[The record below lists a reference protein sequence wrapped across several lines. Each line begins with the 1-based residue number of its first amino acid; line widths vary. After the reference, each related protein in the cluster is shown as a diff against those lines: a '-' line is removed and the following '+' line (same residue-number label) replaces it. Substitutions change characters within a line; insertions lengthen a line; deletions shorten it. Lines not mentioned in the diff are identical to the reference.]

1 MGKKESIERF
11 RKASRGAF
19 LPVLERYGFK
29 EEALPKIQYI
39 NEYQVRWAND
49 TTMII
54 VEGINWGMNI
64 DVRLAS
70 LDESIMDYETYAFD
84 DLLAL
89 RNPGFVQSDG
99 QHAQMAQYANQLAE
113 NATDVLSGDFRVFP
127 KLAAA
132 IRRRAAEFNQG
143 H

>member
-1 MGKKESIERF
+1 MDKKESIERF
-11 RKASRGAF
+11 RQESREAF
-19 LPVLERYGFK
+19 LPVLEKYGFK

-49 TTMII
+49 TTRII

-70 LDESIMDYETYAFD
+70 LEESIMEYETYAFD

-89 RNPGFVQSDG
+89 RNPGFVPVDG
-99 QHAQMAQYANQLAE
+99 QQAQMAQYANQLAE
-113 NATDVLSGDFRVFP
+113 NAIDVLSGDFLVFP
-127 KLAAA
+127 ELAAA
-132 IRRRAAEFNQG
+132 IRRRAAEFNQE